1 MNGYSHTQQPA
12 TWANP
17 GQHPP
22 SSAFPPGLH
31 AVPTLT
37 TFYESNPATF
47 PPLGNAALP
56 NNVAFPPGFV
66 PQPPSIMPRSSR
78 QRSTPSAS
86 TSTPI
91 SRSTSATTPPIFPP
105 GLGSQTPNGEL
116 DRFAPIY
123 IPKWLLAVNSAKP
136 QQTLIPE
143 NARKQNVFE
152 YAAHIYP
159 KSLLDEYEEWENR
172 AATRTSTAGALQK
185 LEGGSTVDVH
195 YASVLTKLQ
204 VAEHQQRKKDLAL
217 AALYAVPLG
226 VYKLPDDDEKPKN
239 TTKKANEIILYRLTV
254 PALREGKYGLRLGYT
269 SFTTS
274 S

>member
-1 MNGYSHTQQPA
+1 
-12 TWANP
+12 
-17 GQHPP
+17 
-22 SSAFPPGLH
+22 
-31 AVPTLT
+31 
-37 TFYESNPATF
+37 
-47 PPLGNAALP
+47 
-56 NNVAFPPGFV
+56 
-66 PQPPSIMPRSSR
+66 
-78 QRSTPSAS
+78 
-86 TSTPI
+86 
-91 SRSTSATTPPIFPP
+91 
-105 GLGSQTPNGEL
+105 
-116 DRFAPIY
+116 
-123 IPKWLLAVNSAKP
+123 
-136 QQTLIPE
+136 
-143 NARKQNVFE
+143 VFD

-185 LEGGSTVDVH
+185 LDGGSTVDVQ

-239 TTKKANEIILYRLTV
+239 TTKKANEIILYQLTV